1 MLILPYQT
9 RYSARSLPIV
19 TLVLIALNVLV
30 YAVLQSRD
38 DSRYEAALQA
48 YNAIGL
54 ARIEVPRYE
63 AWLARRNDRDAQS
76 RLAALKA
83 QPKLALLIIDSD
95 DAFREA
101 MRSGR
106 VVPPGD
112 PEFQRWREER
122 RKVDE
127 LLDRVFTRHYALEPS
142 GRWFHYLT
150 YQFLHGSFMHL
161 FGNMVVLL
169 LAGPFVEAALG
180 RLRFLVGYLFAGCV
194 AGAAHLMLSA
204 APLVG
209 ASGSISG
216 AMAMLAVLYG
226 TRRVRV
232 FYWVFVY
239 FDTAKVP
246 ALALLPVWI
255 INELVQWGVASESRV
270 AYAAHLG
277 GFAAGALA
285 AWLLRPRD
293 ATKVDKLVAEE
304 FAGEEQQRHSSLL
317 QQAQEAAARMD
328 TKRAARLYR
337 ELVEQHPEQV
347 EHLAAYLNV
356 ALLSQSQESLS
367 DAALRVLR
375 FRGKRHTDEL
385 RRAYLTIAQPRVL
398 SILPVD
404 EQLRLARRLVRSR
417 EDAASLRVLDGV
429 LGDTNLRALYGRQI
443 ADCLLGLYTTYT
455 RYALRQQAD
464 AVHSR
469 LKSYFP
475 SPNEIGGYAP
485 TNEPPP
491 TIRSSTL
498 SGRSTLQAPDT
509 LYIDLSS
516 RQPDRH

>member
-9 RYSARSLPIV
+9 RFSARSLPIV

-30 YAVLQSRD
+30 YAVLQSSD
-38 DSRYEAALQA
+38 ESRYEAAVQA
-48 YNAIGL
+48 YNASGL
-54 ARIEVPRYE
+54 AAIEVPRYE
-63 AWLARRNDRDAQS
+63 AWLARRNDRDAQR

-83 QPKLALLIIDSD
+83 QPKQALLIIDSD

-101 MRSGR
+101 MRTGR

-112 PEFQRWREER
+112 PQFPRWRDER
-122 RKVDE
+122 RKVDD
-127 LLDRVFTRHYALEPS
+127 LLDRVFTRHYALEPGGS
-142 GRWFHYLT
+142 WFRYLT

-209 ASGSISG
+209 ASGAISG

-255 INELVQWGVASESRV
+255 INELVQWSLASESRV
-270 AYAAHLG
+270 AYSAHLG

-285 AWLLRPRD
+285 AWLLRSRD

-304 FAGEEQQRHSSLL
+304 FAGEEQQQRHSSLL

-367 DAALRVLR
+367 DAALRVLW

-385 RRAYLTIAQPRVL
+385 RKTYLTIAQPRVL

-417 EDAASLRVLDGV
+417 EDSASLRVLDGV
-429 LGDTNLRALYGRQI
+429 LGDTNLRTLYGRQI

-455 RYALRQQAD
+455 RYGLRQQAD

-469 LKSYFP
+469 LKTYFP
-475 SPNEIGGYAP
+475 SPREIGGLAP

-498 SGRSTLQAPDT
+498 RGRSSLRGPDT
-509 LYIDLSS
+509 LYIDLGTQ
-516 RQPDRH
+516 QPDR

>member
-9 RYSARSLPIV
+9 RFSARSLPMM

-30 YAVLQSRD
+30 YAVLQSSD
-38 DSRYEAALQA
+38 DSRYEAAVQA
-48 YNAIGL
+48 YNASGL
-54 ARIEVPRYE
+54 AKIEVPRYE
-63 AWLARRNDRDAQS
+63 AWLARRNDRDAQH

-83 QPKLALLIIDSD
+83 QPDQALLIIDSD

-101 MRSGR
+101 MRTGR

-112 PEFQRWREER
+112 PAFAHWREER

-127 LLDRVFTRHYALEPS
+127 LLDRVFTRHYALEP
-142 GRWFHYLT
+142 GGGWFRYLT

-194 AGAAHLMLSA
+194 AGTAHLMLSA

-255 INELVQWGVASESRV
+255 LNEIVQWSLASESRV
-270 AYAAHLG
+270 AYSAHLG

-285 AWLLRPRD
+285 AWLLRSRD

-304 FAGEEQQRHSSLL
+304 FAGEDQQQRHSSLL
-317 QQAQEAAARMD
+317 QRAQEAAARMD

-347 EHLAAYLNV
+347 EYLAAYLNV

-367 DAALRVLR
+367 DAALRVLW

-385 RRAYLTIAQPRVL
+385 RKAYLTIAQPRV
-398 SILPVD
+398 INTLPVD

-429 LGDTNLRALYGRQI
+429 LGDVNLRTLYGRQI

-455 RYALRQQAD
+455 RYGLRQQAD

-469 LKSYFP
+469 LKTYFP
-475 SPNEIGGYAP
+475 SPKEIGGLAP

-498 SGRSTLQAPDT
+498 RGRSSMRGPDT
-509 LYIDLSS
+509 LYIDLGTQ
-516 RQPDRH
+516 QPER